1 MANKRLKDIQRS
13 ERCEIFLFFSVRSN
27 YNLVTMHFLG
37 FYKNVGFSNLKYKW
51 TLICFITCQLYQFVS
66 VDKCSFSYCTLKAQT
81 NPVVRIGVF
90 IT

>member
-1 MANKRLKDIQRS
+1 MYD
-13 ERCEIFLFFSVRSN
+13 FLTVSS
-27 YNLVTMHFLG
+27 H
-37 FYKNVGFSNLKYKW
+37 LKYKW

-66 VDKCSFSYCTLKAQT
+66 LDKSSFGYCTLKAQT